1 MESFE
6 LPTDDYDISQ
16 LGDHHDDATISSPSV
31 TNTPQPD
38 PITEPKR
45 QRAPRRATATSVAP
59 RQQPAAKP
67 QKEKINLGHFF
78 VDGRLR
84 IFIGVMMILIAG
96 YMLVASISYL
106 STSTAD
112 QSIVLNASARQIAKE
127 GADATNSAG
136 WVGALL
142 SHLLMY
148 KWLGIGGF
156 IVIFYIAA
164 LGITLVKLHHFK
176 FWQLTFKSLIS
187 AIAISTIA
195 GFITYGTTTPEH
207 WGGEHGYYLNQLLI
221 SSASYWGA
229 GAVSILMLTALILI
243 FILPI
248 KSFFRHISHLWK
260 TQRHAMSEKY
270 KASMAAAHRTEQDAT
285 KPQDSSDPVETSEAN
300 DTYVEETST
309 EVGGFASTGS
319 DTPILTDIESTHIER
334 HQPRSS
340 EDSPE
345 VIDEIPIN
353 SAASDEV
360 PMEIE
365 SYAPVL
371 EDIPTFTD
379 SGTDDADQVPLTTEQ
394 PDIES
399 IDENE
404 EIDIE
409 AYDPTAELSR
419 YRFPS
424 LELLQN
430 IATEGVDNEE
440 QEENKATIIQAFK
453 SYGIEIQS
461 IKATV
466 GPTITLYE
474 IVPAEG
480 VRIAKIKHLGDDMTL
495 KLSAKGIRIIAPM
508 PGKGTI
514 GMEVPNKKP
523 QTVSIRSILS
533 SKAYHESTAELP
545 LALGTTITND
555 VYVVDLAKIP
565 HLLVAGATGMGKS
578 VGLNTIIASLLYKK
592 HPAELKFVLIDPKM
606 VEFSLYRTLEKHYLA
621 KLGDD
626 EAVITDPSKVV
637 ATLNSLCVEMDN
649 RYALLSQAGQRGI
662 KEYNKKF
669 ISRRLNPEKGHR
681 FLPYI
686 VVIIDEFADLILT
699 AGKEVETP
707 ISRIA
712 AKARAV
718 GIHIILAT
726 QRPSVN
732 VITGVI
738 KANFPGRMAF
748 RVTQMN
754 DSRTIL
760 DRPGADQLVGKG
772 DMLISRDGVI
782 DRLQCAYIDT
792 DEVESICSFI
802 SDQIGYAEAYP
813 LPEPQAGEGAT
824 MGLGGK
830 ATSGD
835 FDPLIWEAG
844 ALVTQSGQGSTS
856 MIQRKL
862 DIGYPRAGK
871 IMDQLEK
878 LGVVGAVQG
887 AKPRQVFLT
896 PAQLED
902 LMMRQR

>member
-6 LPTDDYDISQ
+6 LQNEDYDISQ
-16 LGDHHDDATISSPSV
+16 LDDHQPSRPKRRTAPEPEPASTPSTAAAAETVEDTPRPRATRP
-31 TNTPQPD
+31 TPKRAAQPQPA
-38 PITEPKR
+38 EPAPKK
-45 QRAPRRATATSVAP
+45 QRIS
-59 RQQPAAKP
+59 
-67 QKEKINLGHFF
+67 LGHYL

-84 IFIGVMMILIAG
+84 TFLGVLFILVAG

-106 STSTAD
+106 STAPAD
-112 QSIVLNASARQIAKE
+112 QSIVLNSDTAKIADHGTE
-127 GADATNSAG
+127 VTNSAG

-148 KWLGIGGF
+148 RWLGLGGF
-156 IVIFYIAA
+156 VLIFYVAA

-176 FWQLTFKSLIS
+176 FWQLTFKSLVS
-187 AIAISTIA
+187 AIAISIIA
-195 GFITYGTTTPEH
+195 GFLTASTPTPMH
-207 WGGEHGYYLNQLLI
+207 WGGQHGYYLNKLLI
-221 SSASYWGA
+221 DSTSYWGA
-229 GAVSILMLTALILI
+229 GAVSILMATALILI
-243 FILPI
+243 FIAPI
-248 KSFFRHISHLWK
+248 KSFLARLSSLWHQ
-260 TQRHAMSEKY
+260 QRHAMSMRY
-270 KASMAAAHRTEQDAT
+270 KESMAIAHRSDSQQATHREPSPQVNEVDQATEVEPAVVEI
-285 KPQDSSDPVETSEAN
+285 PALSDIEAIHETTSIEEPAPIVSQEEDTTPVEIT
-300 DTYVEETST
+300 D
-309 EVGGFASTGS
+309 
-319 DTPILTDIESTHIER
+319 TDI
-334 HQPRSS
+334 Q
-340 EDSPE
+340 D
-345 VIDEIPIN
+345 
-353 SAASDEV
+353 V
-360 PMEIE
+360 PMEI
-365 SYAPVL
+365 SGSIPQLA
-371 EDIPTFTD
+371 DIPTAPATPAA
-379 SGTDDADQVPLTTEQ
+379 SAASADVPMQTET
-394 PDIES
+394 PTIDT
-399 IDENE
+399 IDENV
-404 EIDIE
+404 EIDID

-424 LELLQN
+424 IDLLQN
-430 IATEGVDNEE
+430 IPTKDIDPDE
-440 QEENKATIIQAFK
+440 QDENKATIIQAFK
-453 SYGIEIQS
+453 SYGVEIQS

-474 IVPAEG
+474 IIPAEG
-480 VRIAKIKHLGDDMTL
+480 VRVHQIKHLGDDMQM

-514 GMEVPNKKP
+514 GMEVPNKHP

-533 SKAYHESTAELP
+533 SRAYHESTAELP
-545 LALGTTITND
+545 LALGTTITNE

-626 EAVITDPSKVV
+626 DAVITDPSKVV
-637 ATLNSLCVEMDN
+637 ATLNALCVEMDN

-772 DMLISRDGVI
+772 DMLISRDGI
-782 DRLQCAYIDT
+782 MDRLQCAFIDT

-878 LGVVGAVQG
+878 MGVVGAVQG
-887 AKPRQVFLT
+887 AKPRQVFMT
-896 PAQLED
+896 SAQLEE
-902 LMMRQR
+902 LKNRS